1 MSTKLIKISQFNYPT
16 EIINLINGQ
25 ELFKLRVNQKTFTT
39 TDVSNGVK
47 LNEPELVARING
59 QYVSKWFLKLSE
71 TPLPVRI
78 FPPFGGA
85 DYKFVNKLL
94 VSSGKFD
101 ETNVGL
107 IKLALLSK
115 ALAIAVDFLL
125 VAKLLDIDIT
135 PYKTDAEFFDAIKG
149 KLGNGSSEA
158 LDEFLVE
165 CHSQELVFS
174 EAEETPIGLID
185 IVRDNFKDYFK
196 ANPSVKTNKI
206 YTFLG
211 LAKQWIS
218 TKSTIK
224 PIHKTLCKD
233 GVETDFKTINCSL
246 IFKIKTPTTKFENY
260 CTKLV
265 DKNKLITLDEKM
277 MEKITDGKIN
287 ANFVS
292 SVEIDLRKYKTGL
305 TNSIKFTISQFN
317 YKPYEQQAAEI
328 MLSAFDDE
336 DIPADEDLI
345 TDFEGVDDYMN

>member
-1 MSTKLIKISQFNYPT
+1 MSNKLIKITQFNYPT

-39 TDVSNGVK
+39 TDVTNGVK
-47 LNEPELVARING
+47 MSEPELVARING

-71 TPLPVRI
+71 SPLPVRV

-85 DYKFVNKLL
+85 DYKFSNKLL

-101 ETNVGL
+101 ETNVCL

-115 ALAIAVDFLL
+115 ALSIAVDFLL
-125 VAKLLDIDIT
+125 VAKLLEIDIT
-135 PYKTDAEFFDAIKG
+135 PFKTDSEFLNAIKT
-149 KLGNGSSEA
+149 KLGDSCSEA
-158 LDEFLVE
+158 LDDYLTE

-174 EAEETPIGLID
+174 EQEDAPNGLVD
-185 IVRDNFKDYFK
+185 IVKDNFKNYFK
-196 ANPSVKTNKI
+196 SNPGVKTNKI
-206 YTFLG
+206 YTFFG
-211 LAKQWIS
+211 PAKQWIS

-224 PIHKTLCKD
+224 PIQKTLSKD
-233 GVETDFKTINCSL
+233 GVETEFKTINCSL

-265 DKNKLITLDEKM
+265 EKNKLVTLDETM
-277 MEKITDGKIN
+277 MNKITEGRIN

-292 SVEIDLRKYKTGL
+292 SVEIDLRKYNTGL

-317 YKPYEQQAAEI
+317 YKAYEPQPAEI

-345 TDFEGVDDYMN
+345 TEFEGVDDYMN